1 MRIPS
6 LAAVRAELA
15 RREFSRFLPWSTPSW
30 RWEWPHL
37 AKMQEVLQAL
47 ADDEIQNA
55 LFMVPP
61 QHGKTEQN
69 TIRFSCWLLHR
80 DLSTRV
86 ALAAYN
92 QELANRFS
100 RSARRLATEIGIP
113 LIGDR
118 AAVQEWQ
125 TDQGGG
131 VRAVGIGA
139 GLTGNPVDIGI
150 IDDPIKDREEAESQK
165 VRDSH
170 WEWYTDVWMT
180 RNPRHQVMTLT
191 PWHHDGLQAR
201 ILNSPQAKRW
211 AVIQLPALALEG
223 DPLGRQPGE
232 ALCPERVTQ
241 EELESRRE
249 MNPYTFE
256 ALYQCNP
263 TPREGSLFKVSMLR
277 FVDAHEVPVGLPKV
291 RVWDLAATSGGG
303 DYTAGV
309 LMCGPDAEGAF
320 YVLDVVRGQWDV
332 TERNRVIR
340 RTAEQDGAGVRIG
353 IPQDPG
359 AAGKEVVASM
369 KRLLAGYPFWDESE
383 TGSKVSRATPL
394 ADQVG
399 AGNVAFVRAAWNSL
413 LVEEWR
419 VFDKGAHDDQVD
431 AAARA
436 FNKLARKREFF
447 VVAG

>member
-15 RREFSRFLPWSTPSW
+15 RREFSRFLGWSTPSW
-30 RWEWPHL
+30 SWQWPHL

-47 ADDEIQNA
+47 ADDDIQNA

-86 ALAAYN
+86 AMAAYN

-211 AVIQLPALALEG
+211 TVIQLPALAIEG

-232 ALCPERVTQ
+232 ALCPDRVTR
-241 EELESRRE
+241 EELESRRA

-277 FVDAHEVPVGLPKV
+277 FVEAHEVPVGLPTV

-309 LMCGPDAEGAF
+309 KMTGPDAEGTF
-320 YVLDVVRGQWDV
+320 YVVDVVRGQWDA

-340 RTAEQDGAGVRIG
+340 ATAEQDGPLVRSGV
-353 IPQDPG
+353 PQDPG
-359 AAGKEVVASM
+359 AAGKEVVAAM
-369 KRLLAGYPFWDESE
+369 RRLLAGFAVYDETE
-383 TGSKVSRATPL
+383 TGSKELRAEPL
-394 ADQVG
+394 AAQVG
-399 AGNVAFVRAAWNSL
+399 GGNIAVVRSHWTSD
-413 LVEEWR
+413 LVEEFR
-419 VFDKGAHDDQVD
+419 TFPLGKHDDQVD

-436 FNKLARKREFF
+436 FNSLARKVEVYF
-447 VVAG
+447 A

>member
-1 MRIPS
+1 MNLPT
-6 LAAVRAELA
+6 LEEVRAELA

-150 IDDPIKDREEAESQK
+150 IDDPIKDREEAEARDRLFGQMHVSVRQK
-165 VRDSH
+165 LARPLACGV
-170 WEWYTDVWMT
+170 WTDG
-180 RNPRHQVMTLT
+180 RA
-191 PWHHDGLQAR
+191 D
-201 ILNSPQAKRW
+201 
-211 AVIQLPALALEG
+211 IQL
-223 DPLGRQPGE
+223 
-232 ALCPERVTQ
+232 
-241 EELESRRE
+241 
-249 MNPYTFE
+249 F
-256 ALYQCNP
+256 
-263 TPREGSLFKVSMLR
+263 
-277 FVDAHEVPVGLPKV
+277 
-291 RVWDLAATSGGG
+291 
-303 DYTAGV
+303 
-309 LMCGPDAEGAF
+309 
-320 YVLDVVRGQWDV
+320 
-332 TERNRVIR
+332 TERRDF
-340 RTAEQDGAGVRIG
+340 A
-353 IPQDPG
+353 
-359 AAGKEVVASM
+359 VA
-369 KRLLAGYPFWDESE
+369 
-383 TGSKVSRATPL
+383 
-394 ADQVG
+394 
-399 AGNVAFVRAAWNSL
+399 
-413 LVEEWR
+413 
-419 VFDKGAHDDQVD
+419 VD
-431 AAARA
+431 AA
-436 FNKLARKREFF
+436 
-447 VVAG
+447 

>member
-1 MRIPS
+1 MNLPT
-6 LAAVRAELA
+6 LEEVRAELA

-30 RWEWPHL
+30 HWEWPHL
-37 AKMQEVLQAL
+37 AKMQGVLQAL

-86 ALAAYN
+86 AMAAYN

-100 RSARRLATEIGIP
+100 RSARRLATQIGIS

-139 GLTGNPVDIGI
+139 GLTGHPVDIGI

-201 ILNSPQAKRW
+201 ILNSPQANRW
-211 AVIQLPALALEG
+211 TVIQLPALALED
-223 DPLGRQPGE
+223 DPLGRRLGE

-241 EELESRRE
+241 EELESRRS
-249 MNPYTFE
+249 MNPYSFE
-256 ALYQCNP
+256 AVYQCNP
-263 TPREGSLFKVSMLR
+263 TAREGSLFKVSMLR
-277 FVDAHEVPVGLPKV
+277 FVEAHDVPVGLPKV

-309 LMCGPDAEGAF
+309 LMCGPDAEGTF
-320 YVLDVVRGQWDV
+320 YALDVVRGQWDV

-340 RTAEQDGAGVRIG
+340 RTAEQDGAGVRVG

-359 AAGKEVVASM
+359 AAGKEVVASL
-369 KRLLAGYPFWDESE
+369 KRLLAGFSVWGETE
-383 TGSKVSRATPL
+383 TGSKELRAEPL
-394 ADQVG
+394 AAQVG
-399 AGNVAFVRAAWNSL
+399 AGNVALVRGSWNSA
-413 LVEEWR
+413 LVEEAR
-419 VFDKGAHDDQVD
+419 TFPLGKNDDQID
-431 AAARA
+431 AAARG

-447 VVAG
+447 VLSG